1 LRASQNP
8 RVSSS
13 AYDQI
18 RGKIAIEFTDLGE
31 QSLKNIARPCSS
43 VCRCRGWAR
52 PGRVGAK
59 AYPGAK
65 SFHGG
70 DRADLAEAR
79 TRDDGLKLRRCA
91 GSHKGRR
98 AVDYFFGHLHMVVS
112 DHPFPGSVLFFEAGR
127 FFPRHCLFYRKVSTP
142 PCHFRDPSVGERPW
156 QTLNGRPIESL
167 IDLPLMTDPEQQAAM
182 QVLST
187 LLGPAYFTDPH
198 LLCLLA
204 CRMVN
209 VGMQHGMCGASAH
222 AYGFWGIVLGPVFH
236 HYREGYRSAK
246 LACDLV
252 EKHGFIDYRAKAYR
266 SMGIAALWTEPIT
279 TALDFNQVA
288 VRAASE
294 TSCFGS
300 RPRISICLT
309 TLTIPR

>member
-1 LRASQNP
+1 
-8 RVSSS
+8 V
-13 AYDQI
+13 
-18 RGKIAIEFTDLGE
+18 
-31 QSLKNIARPCSS
+31 
-43 VCRCRGWAR
+43 
-52 PGRVGAK
+52 
-59 AYPGAK
+59 
-65 SFHGG
+65 
-70 DRADLAEAR
+70 
-79 TRDDGLKLRRCA
+79 
-91 GSHKGRR
+91 
-98 AVDYFFGHLHMVVS
+98 
-112 DHPFPGSVLFFEAGR
+112 PFL
-127 FFPRHCLFYRKVSTP
+127 
-142 PCHFRDPSVGERPW
+142 RDPSVGERPW

-209 VGMQHGMCGASAH
+209 VSMQHGMCGASAH

-236 HYREGYRSAK
+236 HYREGYGSAK

-309 TLTIPR
+309 TLTILR